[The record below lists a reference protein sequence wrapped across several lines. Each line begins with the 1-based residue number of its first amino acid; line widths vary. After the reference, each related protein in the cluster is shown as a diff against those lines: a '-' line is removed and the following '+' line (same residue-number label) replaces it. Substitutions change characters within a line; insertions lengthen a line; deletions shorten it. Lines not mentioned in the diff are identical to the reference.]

1 MGYLPPPSDRA
12 MSCMNQGVPELHKC
26 NCDLS
31 QVVPVC
37 EVRNHIQLGSFV
49 LFMEDNGQSDLQGEH
64 PNQTQK

>member
-1 MGYLPPPSDRA
+1 
-12 MSCMNQGVPELHKC
+12 MNQGVPELHKC